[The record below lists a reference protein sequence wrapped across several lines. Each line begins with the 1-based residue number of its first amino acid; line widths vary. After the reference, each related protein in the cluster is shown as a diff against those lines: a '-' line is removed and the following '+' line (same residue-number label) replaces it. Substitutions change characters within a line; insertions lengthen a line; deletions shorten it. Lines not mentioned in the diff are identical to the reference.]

1 MPSTVRDDACW
12 TVPEGEFR
20 ALTPER
26 VRDLIVE
33 CFFQAQHETFERAK
47 QRVGSADTDAKSIR
61 AAVLGAVR
69 VAFKESGGDFE
80 RPTAVSLGRMVQVLA
95 RKAGAWGTPDE
106 IVAHH
111 RAQIGRMLAALGAPR
126 G

>member
-1 MPSTVRDDACW
+1 MSSSARDDACW
-12 TVPEGEFR
+12 TVPECEFR
-20 ALTPER
+20 GLTPER
-26 VRDLIVE
+26 ARDLIVE

-47 QRVGSADTDAKSIR
+47 QRVGSADTDPKAIR
-61 AAVLGAVR
+61 AAVIGAIR
-69 VAFKESGGDFE
+69 VAFKESGGDFD
-80 RPTAVSLGRMVQVLA
+80 RPTPTSLGRMVEVLA

-111 RAQIGRMLAALGAPR
+111 RAQIDRMLTVLGASS